1 MEELEDEGIWCFSGG
16 WDEVDGGG
24 LDLSGG
30 RLWDVG
36 GEVNEDALGGHVD
49 GCDEGVDVGQED
61 GLERLFLFLL
71 WWMDVSD
78 QLFLFLVGAE
88 KTGSEVLVHVF
99 FIQVDHVLGDGI
111 QTVFQ
116 NGGKLSGSMLLS
128 ESIFLSQGPD
138 FPEEVFLVRDA
149 VPEGLL

>member
-1 MEELEDEGIWCFSGG
+1 M
-16 WDEVDGGG
+16 DGGG
-24 LDLSGG
+24 LDFSGR
-30 RLWDVG
+30 RLRDIG
-36 GEVNEDALGGHVD
+36 GKADEDALGGHVD

-88 KTGSEVLVHVF
+88 KTVSEVLVHVF

-116 NGGKLSGSMLLS
+116 DGGELSGSMLLS

>member
-1 MEELEDEGIWCFSGG
+1 MLAEWSHRSAGIC
-16 WDEVDGGG
+16 
-24 LDLSGG
+24 
-30 RLWDVG
+30 
-36 GEVNEDALGGHVD
+36 
-49 GCDEGVDVGQED
+49 
-61 GLERLFLFLL
+61 
-71 WWMDVSD
+71 
-78 QLFLFLVGAE
+78 
-88 KTGSEVLVHVF
+88 
-99 FIQVDHVLGDGI
+99 IQADHVLGDGI